1 MTGQIFFN
9 ALRVGMRML
18 FNGINIAETPSKDI
32 FD

>member
-1 MTGQIFFN
+1 MFFN

-18 FNGINIAETPSKDI
+18 FNGINITEIPSKDI